1 MEAVAQAFETEKQEA
16 VRKAIE
22 TCNER
27 SKVDQ
32 MQLQVS
38 GIVTLGAVV
47 KRLTFLR
54 AMVLQNDLKRTKNR
68 LIECEQKLN
77 KAQADLIQAKAA
89 QQVNTPSTQ
98 AQ

>member
-1 MEAVAQAFETEKQEA
+1 MQELQAKAQQAAESTIAGAAPTEVDMETCKLAFETEKQEA

-38 GIVTLGAVV
+38 GGIVTIDPVL
-47 KRLTFLR
+47 KWLTF
-54 AMVLQNDLKRTKNR
+54 
-68 LIECEQKLN
+68 
-77 KAQADLIQAKAA
+77 
-89 QQVNTPSTQ
+89 P
-98 AQ
+98 